1 MSRNGSVSHR
11 RLSAPASQRGVTL
24 LEVMIAVLILG
35 ISLLGIAAMQAT
47 ALRNSQ
53 SSLEQ
58 GQAVAYS
65 YSIIDAMRANRM
77 AALTGGYSTGGMRCA
92 VDTATGQAADD
103 LNTWIGSLKRSFSGA
118 GAADD
123 ATTCGEVACN
133 GPVCTITIQWDDQRA
148 SAAGGAADAVDG
160 GQGSTSRQV
169 STVVRI

>member
-1 MSRNGSVSHR
+1 MSWNREMRCLHAGV
-11 RLSAPASQRGVTL
+11 RLQRGVTL
-24 LEVMIAVLILG
+24 LEVMVAILILG

-65 YSIIDAMRANRM
+65 YSIIDAMRANRVV
-77 AALTGGYSTGGMRCA
+77 ALTSGYDTGGMRCA
-92 VDTATGQAADD
+92 VGSGGTQADTD
-103 LNTWIGSLKRSFSGA
+103 LDAWIGSLKSSFSGA

-123 ATTCGEVACN
+123 ETTCGEVSCV
-133 GPVCTITIQWDDQRA
+133 GPVCTITVQWNDQRA
-148 SAAGGAADAVDG
+148 SDIADGTGQAVDPSAA
-160 GQGSTSRQV
+160 QLRQV